1 MASKKKKIVERKEKM
16 RELCIFLSVKHNIYS
31 IFYILY
37 IQEVISTPYI
47 VFTKAKACDWLVTSI
62 RKEITSK
69 NT

>member
-1 MASKKKKIVERKEKM
+1 MASKKKKIAKRKEK
-16 RELCIFLSVKHNIYS
+16 RESSVYILSVKRNIYY
-31 IFYILY
+31 IFY

-47 VFTKAKACDWLVTSI
+47 VFTKAKACDWLLTRI

>member
-1 MASKKKKIVERKEKM
+1 M
-16 RELCIFLSVKHNIYS
+16 ELYIFLSVKRNTSH
-31 IFYILY
+31 

-47 VFTKAKACDWLVTSI
+47 VFTKAKACDWLVTMI